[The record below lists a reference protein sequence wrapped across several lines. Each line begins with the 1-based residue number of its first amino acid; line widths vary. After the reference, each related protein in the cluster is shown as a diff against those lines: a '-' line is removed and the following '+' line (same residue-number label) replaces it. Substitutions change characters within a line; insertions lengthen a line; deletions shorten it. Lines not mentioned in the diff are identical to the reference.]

1 MKSNSMAAT
10 IEATRKKKRTISDT
24 AILLVVLVVLL
35 GVFSAAGENFFTY
48 ANLSTMLNNM
58 VISGIIAIAITP
70 VIVTRGLDISF
81 GASLSLSTVVTA
93 MLYTSGV
100 DQWLCLLIGFLLPI
114 GVALFNGL
122 MSEYLNLIPLILTLG
137 TTSILI
143 AIGQV
148 LTNGHSILMITDQLF
163 YFATKSLFGVLP
175 YPVIL
180 LVLILLAYW
189 FLLSFTK
196 MGRKVYFIGSNPR
209 AAELSGIRV
218 KPIKVVLYLAM
229 GVVTGIASILMI
241 ALSGVGY
248 IYHGNNLTLPVLSA
262 VFLGGMSL
270 EGGEGSI
277 WKTVIGVTIITI
289 IFTGL
294 SLMNVQFYFIQI
306 FQGLALVVIVAFYE
320 IRKNR
325 QTAKSR

>member
-1 MKSNSMAAT
+1 MSVA
-10 IEATRKKKRTISDT
+10 IEAARKKKRVISDT
-24 AILLVVLVVLL
+24 VILLAVLVVLL
-35 GVFSAAGENFFTY
+35 GVFSALGENFFTY
-48 ANLSTMLNNM
+48 SNLSTMLNNM

-93 MLYTSGV
+93 MLYSRGV

-114 GVALFNGL
+114 LVALINGL
-122 MSEYLNLIPLILTLG
+122 MAEYLNLIPLILTLA
-137 TTSILI
+137 TTSILV

-148 LTNGHSILMITDQLF
+148 LTNGQSILMITDQLF
-163 YFATKSLFGVLP
+163 YFATKSLFHVP

-189 FLLSFTK
+189 YLLSFTK
-196 MGRKVYFIGSNPR
+196 LGRKVYFMGSNPR

-218 KPIKVVLYLAM
+218 KPIKVMLYVAM
-229 GVVTGIASILMI
+229 GVVTGMASILMI

-277 WKTVIGVTIITI
+277 WKTVIGVMIITI

-294 SLMNVQFYFIQI
+294 SLMNIQFYFIQI
-306 FQGLALVVIVAFYE
+306 FQGLALVVIVSFYE

-325 QTAKSR
+325 QMARSR

>member
-1 MKSNSMAAT
+1 MSVT

-58 VISGIIAIAITP
+58 VISGIVAIAITP

-93 MLYTSGV
+93 MLYSKAV
-100 DQWLCLLIGFLLPI
+100 DQWLCLLIGFVLPI

-122 MSEYLNLIPLILTLG
+122 MAEYLNLIPLILTLA

-148 LTNGHSILMITDQLF
+148 LTSGQSILMITDQLF
-163 YFATKSLFGVLP
+163 YFATRSLFRVP

-180 LVLILLAYW
+180 LIVTLLLYW
-189 FLLSFTK
+189 YLLSFTK
-196 MGRKVYFIGSNPR
+196 LGRKAYFIGSNPR

-218 KPIKVVLYLAM
+218 KPIKVLLYVAM

-294 SLMNVQFYFIQI
+294 SLMNIQFYFIQI

-320 IRKNR
+320 IRKSR
-325 QTAKSR
+325 QMARSR